1 MIFKWETEDE
11 RIFRFMSIPVK
22 KKLAWLYEINK
33 FLIKFSSGKTREIR
47 RKLRKLSG

>member
-11 RIFRFMSIPVK
+11 RMFRFMGIPIK

-33 FLIKFSSGKTREIR
+33 FLIKFSSGKTGEIR
-47 RKLRKLSG
+47 QKLRKLSG